1 MITRLRYPKG
11 YQFLDSNGAPLA
23 LGSLSYFAAGTTTPQ
38 DTYSDSA
45 GAVPN
50 TNPVILDG
58 AGRLGVDVYLGPAAD
73 YKEVLTAGGAAMPPW
88 PGDNIPRAALP
99 DWSASSGPSQI
110 LNKPEFAA
118 VAFSGSYRELS
129 DVPATL
135 FPFTGDSGSGGSA
148 GLVPAPAA
156 GNALA
161 NMFLSASGNWATPP
175 GAAVSINLIASAATG
190 SGSTLTFATVPASIT
205 AGMLVTDTT
214 NSSAIPGGTVV
225 VSTTSASVTLSAPV
239 AGSGVAAGNIINFSG
254 SQSAVT
260 NLSVFESPNSV
271 SIGSSSGSG
280 ISIPAATHSAAG
292 ALDAARA
299 VKIDNL
305 ATVAASGSYADLSN
319 KPANMAGATPGAAGQ
334 AGFVPPPPAG
344 QQLSFLRGDGS
355 WAIPM
360 PGPNLDNI
368 GRLGIN
374 TTDAGNKLSVNGPAA
389 LFSNSGDVRISMSK
403 GAASNIAAFNFQN
416 SFSTRAQ
423 FGLLGNDNFSISVS
437 PDGSAFHNALIIS
450 PSGTLSL
457 GFDGGSNPLLSADS
471 ASVRPQKPLKLPA
484 FTIAG
489 LPSAASVGAG
499 TEAWVTDSAA
509 AFTAVNFG
517 TIAAG
522 GGSNGARVISNGT
535 TWIIA

>member
-11 YQFLDSNGAPLA
+11 YQFFDDGGAPLA
-23 LGSLSYFAAGTTTPQ
+23 LGSLSYFAAGTTNAR

-50 TNPVILDG
+50 ANPILLNG
-58 AGRLGVDVYLGPAAD
+58 AGRLDVDVYLGPAAD
-73 YKEVLTAGGAAMPPW
+73 YKEVLTAGGAAIPPW

-99 DWSASSGPSQI
+99 DWSATSGASQI
-110 LNKPEFAA
+110 LNKPALAA

-129 DVPATL
+129 DVPPTQ
-135 FPFTGDSGSGGSA
+135 FPFTGDSGSGGTA

-175 GAAVSINLIASAATG
+175 GAPVSINLITSAATA
-190 SGSTLTFATVPASIT
+190 SGSTLSFAAVPASIV

-214 NSSAIPGGTVV
+214 NSSVIPGGTAV
-225 VSTTSASVTLSAPV
+225 VSTTSTTVTLSAPV
-239 AGSGVAAGNIINFSG
+239 AGSGVAAGHTINFFG

-260 NLSVFESPNSV
+260 NLSVSESPNSV

-280 ISIPAATHSAAG
+280 ITIPAATHSAAG

-334 AGFVPPPPAG
+334 AGFVPAPLAG
-344 QQLSFLRGDGS
+344 QQLSFLRGDGT
-355 WAIPM
+355 WAIPV
-360 PGPNLDNI
+360 PGPNLDNVA
-368 GRLGIN
+368 RLGIN
-374 TTDAGNKLSVNGPAA
+374 TTDTGNKLSVNGPTS

-403 GAASNIAAFNFQN
+403 GVVSNIAAFNFQN
-416 SFSTRAQ
+416 NFSTRAQ
-423 FGLLGNDNFSISVS
+423 FGLLGNDNFSIAVS
-437 PDGSAFHNALIIS
+437 ADGSAFHNALIIS
-450 PSGTLSL
+450 TSGTLSL
-457 GFDGGSNPLLSADS
+457 GFDGNSNPLLSADS
-471 ASVRPQKPLKLPA
+471 TSVRPQKPLKLPA

-489 LPSAASVGAG
+489 LPSAAIAGAG
-499 TEAWVTDSAA
+499 TEAWVSDSAA
-509 AFTAVNFG
+509 AFTAANFG

-535 TWIIA
+535 AWIIA